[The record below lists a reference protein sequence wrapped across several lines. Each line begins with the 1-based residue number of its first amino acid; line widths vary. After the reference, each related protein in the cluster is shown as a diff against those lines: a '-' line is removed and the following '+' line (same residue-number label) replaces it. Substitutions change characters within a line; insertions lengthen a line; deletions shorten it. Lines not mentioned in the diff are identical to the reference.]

1 MPLIDSFI
9 NLLLQLLEVWKGN
22 LVLKITKTSLEAE
35 KLKKDF
41 DEENLNA
48 NSNAIGFSIINE
60 EEEDFDYEEDI

>member
-1 MPLIDSFI
+1 MPLIDSFV

-22 LVLKITKTSLEAE
+22 LVLKITKASLEAE

>member
-1 MPLIDSFI
+1 MPLFDSLI

-22 LVLKITKTSLEAE
+22 LVLKITKASLEAE
-35 KLKKDF
+35 KLKREY
-41 DEENLNA
+41 EEEESTA

>member
-1 MPLIDSFI
+1 MPLIDSLV